1 MTIALQFLGAARH
14 VTGSKHLLTVN
25 GKGILLDC
33 GMVQGPRRMADK
45 ANRTL
50 PFSVGEIDAVV
61 LSHAH
66 IDHSGSLPKLVKDG
80 YSGPIHCTEPTADM
94 LEIMLADSAYIQFSD
109 ARHLGRRGIDFEPI
123 YDQDDVAA
131 TLTQVVGKPYHESF
145 EVLPGVRVTFLDAGH
160 ILGSALVVL
169 DVDDGK
175 HKLRIGFTGDH
186 GRKDLPILRDC
197 EQFPELD
204 VLITE
209 STYGDRLHDSNVDM
223 QAALEDVVNHEQLDG
238 GRILIPAFSVGR
250 TQNVVLSLGMLLQQG
265 RIDEL
270 PIWVDSP
277 LSRKSTAIMAN
288 HSEVFD
294 KQTRALIAGGH
305 SPFFFDGVRYVASV
319 DESKALNDE
328 HVGVIVSSSGM
339 CEAGRILHHLARS
352 VGNPR
357 DCVLMVGYQAEGTL
371 GRRLI
376 EGVKE
381 VKIYGKTY
389 DVRCQVRSIGG
400 FSAHADWRELIE
412 AYGHLGP
419 HLERTF
425 VVHGEEG
432 PATTH
437 AERLTELGF
446 KNVAVHVQGQR
457 FVLRD

>member
-33 GMVQGPRRMADK
+33 GMVQGPRKMADK
-45 ANRTL
+45 ANRRL
-50 PFSVGEIDAVV
+50 PFDVADIDAVV

-80 YSGPIHCTEPTADM
+80 YDGPIYCTEPTADL
-94 LEIMLADSAYIQFSD
+94 LEILLADSAHIQASD
-109 ARHLGRRGIDFEPI
+109 ARHLARRGHKFEPI
-123 YDQDDVAA
+123 YDQDDVAKCLA
-131 TLTQVVGKPYHESF
+131 QVVGQSYHLAF

-169 DVDDGK
+169 DVDDGQ

-186 GRKDLPILRDC
+186 GRADLPILRDC
-197 EQFPELD
+197 ERLPELD

-209 STYGDRLHDSNVDM
+209 STYGDRLHENRTDM
-223 QAALEDVVNHEQLDG
+223 EAALEAVVNHEQQDG

-250 TQNVVLSLGMLLQQG
+250 TQNVVLFLGKLLQQG
-265 RIDEL
+265 RIDQL

-277 LSRKSTAIMAN
+277 LSRKSTKIMAS
-288 HSEVFD
+288 HAEVYD
-294 KQTRALIAGGH
+294 DETRALIAGGH
-305 SPFFFDGVRYVASV
+305 SPFFFDGVRYIETV
-319 DESKALNDE
+319 DESKSLNDE
-328 HVGVIVSSSGM
+328 HVGVIVSASGM

-352 VGNPR
+352 VSNPR

-376 EGVKE
+376 EGTE
-381 VKIYGKTY
+381 QVKIYGRQY

-400 FSAHADWRELIE
+400 FSAHADWQELID

-419 HLERTF
+419 RLEQTF

-437 AERLTELGF
+437 AERLTAMGF
-446 KNVAVHVQGQR
+446 KNVVVPVQGQR

>member
-33 GMVQGPRRMADK
+33 GMVQGPRKMADK
-45 ANRTL
+45 ANRKL
-50 PFSVGEIDAVV
+50 PFDVADIDAVV

-80 YSGPIHCTEPTADM
+80 YDGPIHCTGPTTDL
-94 LEIMLADSAYIQFSD
+94 LEIMLADSAYIQASD
-109 ARHLGRRGIDFEPI
+109 ARHLSRRGHKFEPI
-123 YDQDDVAA
+123 YDKDDVAQC
-131 TLTQVVGKPYHESF
+131 LTQVVSQDYHQAF
-145 EVLPGVRVTFLDAGH
+145 EVLPGVQVTFLDAGH
-160 ILGSALVVL
+160 ILGSALVVI

-197 EQFPELD
+197 ERLPELD

-209 STYGDRLHDSNVDM
+209 STYGDRLHENRTDM
-223 QAALEDVVNHEQLDG
+223 EAALEAVVNQEQQDG

-250 TQNVVLSLGMLLQQG
+250 TQNVVLFLGKLLQQK
-265 RIDEL
+265 RIGQL
-270 PIWVDSP
+270 PVWVDSP
-277 LSRKSTAIMAN
+277 LSRKSTKIMAK
-288 HSEVFD
+288 HADVYDDE
-294 KQTRALIAGGH
+294 TRGLIEGGH
-305 SPFFFDGVRYVASV
+305 SPFFFDDVRYIETV

-328 HVGVIVSSSGM
+328 EVGVIVSASGM

-352 VGNPR
+352 VGNPK

-376 EGVKE
+376 EGAE
-381 VKIYGKTY
+381 QIKIYGRQY

-400 FSAHADWRELIE
+400 FSAHADWQELVD

-419 HLERTF
+419 KLERTF

-432 PATTH
+432 PATIH
-437 AERLTELGF
+437 AERLTEMGF
-446 KNVAVHVQGQR
+446 KNVEVPVQGQR
-457 FVLRD
+457 FVLRE